1 MARYILDTQAIVW
14 FLEKNSRL
22 PKDIREDI
30 EYMQHEY
37 YVSYLS
43 FLEIDNLRKL
53 GKIELP
59 LTTED
64 ILKQLN
70 DAYIGVYFGDLNDLK
85 ALDNLEMKTINKRT
99 HGDYV
104 DRFIVALSISKRHTC
119 ISSDKKFPHYRENG
133 LSLLE
138 I

>member
-1 MARYILDTQAIVW
+1 MTRYILDTEAIIW
-14 FLEKNSRL
+14 FLEKNPRL

-30 EYMQHEY
+30 EYLQYEY
-37 YVSYLS
+37 YIS
-43 FLEIDNLRKL
+43 FLSLMEIDNLRKL

-59 LTTED
+59 LTTTE

-70 DAYIGVYFGDLNDLK
+70 ESYIGVYYGDAKDLK
-85 ALDNLEMKTINKRT
+85 ALDILEMKTINQKT
-99 HGDYV
+99 HGDYI
-104 DRFIVALSISKRHTC
+104 DRMIISLAIAKHHTC
-119 ISSDKKFPHYRENG
+119 ISSDKKFPYYRKDG